1 MIRFLIPLLAG
12 FIIIAGLSQAQ
23 QRPAQGDV
31 IPLSPQ
37 IIEALQQDRL
47 DLARS
52 LIEEASATS
61 RGGATRTPMTAHQI
75 RQFLCTPDTCICN
88 GARDCLDLGQVG
100 LCKPGTTR
108 CDEFMNECECDR
120 ISPSR

>member
-1 MIRFLIPLLAG
+1 MIRFLATLIAG

-23 QRPAQGDV
+23 QRPAQSDI

-37 IIEALQQDRL
+37 MIEALQQDRL

-52 LIEEASATS
+52 LIEEAGATT
-61 RGGATRTPMTAHQI
+61 RGGATRSALTAHQI
-75 RQFLCTPDTCICN
+75 QQFLCTLETCICN

-108 CDEFMNECECDR
+108 CNEFMNECECDR
-120 ISPSR
+120 ISPAR